1 MWGALC
7 ALWQVVALGNCRG
20 GVERR
25 TVVHT
30 ERLIGPSAAFYGGGG
45 STGRRHCVLECA
57 CKTKT
62 DKTLN
67 KVLRVPDL
75 RRTLRDRRGAHPPLG
90 VAQSGNPEHPRRDCH
105 NGRLYKHVKGC
116 SLPRPGQRPRPV
128 QCQPDS
134 LRRLISPLDHLCA
147 LSLFFQA
154 LQACHRS
161 PSASPTSR
169 EHPPK
174 RRSSPRATMTSSSSL
189 QYGLLSPRC
198 E

>member
-1 MWGALC
+1 M
-7 ALWQVVALGNCRG
+7 WQVVALENCRG

-134 LRRLISPLDHLCA
+134 LRRLISPLDRLCA
-147 LSLFFQA
+147 LSLLPSPASMSSFTQRISNLA
-154 LQACHRS
+154 GTSAKAKVLAQSDNDVVIVSAVRS
-161 PSASPTSR
+161 AITKVR
-169 EHPPK
+169 LK
-174 RRSSPRATMTSSSSL
+174 R
-189 QYGLLSPRC
+189 G
-198 E
+198 